1 MIRKKRYSLM
11 AGLLSLFMV
20 LAAIISP
27 VSNAQEASKATGN
40 SHLTIKIPRN
50 GKDAE
55 DDSPVRELR
64 VYKLSDDNLTSE
76 DLESDRLKYDAMTT
90 AEVEKKLET
99 VGEVL
104 KSTVEDS
111 HDVIEL
117 KGLRP
122 GAYLL
127 KETDE
132 SSENH
137 EYRVISSAT
146 NIQEGIIDA
155 QEINVKVDQV
165 KPLTLFKYTNGKKA
179 NETETIEEVEGGE
192 NSAQAEE
199 LEVAENPEE
208 SDDTENSENPELD
221 EESERIEKIGLA
233 GVKFNL
239 INSANDEV
247 VELTKTD
254 EGVYSYETTSE
265 EVELVTDAKG
275 YITVN
280 NLPTGNY
287 YFKEVDTIEGYVI
300 DNPNTEKFDY
310 EKSKGQNIEK
320 LNRKETKKVQVG
332 LHKVDEETKEAL
344 AGVEFRLYLKSGNTL
359 TPVGKNGDGVYDV
372 GNEYQDTFKTD
383 KEGKIVVED
392 LPKPADS
399 AEYVFIEVKALDD
412 YYLNP
417 DNYQIVKNNELVEI
431 ENYKNPTP
439 HELKLTKVDSFTNE
453 PIDKVE
459 FELLRVRVIDNDD
472 NTKTIKE
479 EKVVVAGSNG
489 SYEFRDDIAQS
500 EEVHQLYTDSNGQI
514 TVKNLPDGEYFF
526 REKEPHKDYDLP
538 ENRGKESERLKRN
551 NTTYTMENRPIHP
564 PSVTPPGSNYKKGSH
579 NFVKVDDSKEQKRL
593 AGATFALYKV
603 NEKGEQIPYEVDGK
617 RYTIKSGSNGEFKVE
632 DLAYGKYVLRETAA
646 PSGYI
651 LNVNPIEFKISK
663 DSTNAEAIMIVNKRN
678 PERSVTPPGTTTPPG
693 TSTPP
698 TTRTTVP
705 PKTYYVPKDRPGIPK
720 GPLVKTGDI
729 RIIVFIAIGL
739 VMILFGNHIVRK
751 EEKIQV
757 TSL

>member
-55 DDSPVRELR
+55 DDSPARELR

-117 KGLRP
+117 KGLTP

-127 KETDE
+127 KETDD

-146 NIQEGIIDA
+146 NIQDGILDK

-165 KPLTLFKYTNGKKA
+165 KPLTLFKYT
-179 NETETIEEVEGGE
+179 IEKE
-192 NSAQAEE
+192 AEDSE
-199 LEVAENPEE
+199 KLEEK
-208 SDDTENSENPELD
+208 ENSEDKED
-221 EESERIEKIGLA
+221 TEDAEESEESESIEKTGLA

-239 INSANDEV
+239 INSADNEV
-247 VELTKTD
+247 VKLTKTD
-254 EGVYSYETTSE
+254 EGTYSYESASE
-265 EVELVTDAKG
+265 ETELVTNDEG

-344 AGVEFRLYLKSGNTL
+344 AGVEFKLYLKSGNTL
-359 TPVGKNGDGVYDV
+359 TPVGKNEDDIYDV
-372 GNEYQDTFKTD
+372 GNQYEDIFTTD
-383 KEGKIVVED
+383 EEGKIVVED
-392 LPKPADS
+392 LPEPAES
-399 AEYVFIEVKALDD
+399 GEYVFIEVKALDG

-417 DNYQIVKNNELVEI
+417 NNYQIVKNNELVEI

-439 HELKLTKVDSFTNE
+439 HELKLTKVDSFTDE
-453 PIDKVE
+453 PIDRVE
-459 FELLRVRVIDNDD
+459 FKLLKVIVIDNGD
-472 NTKTIKE
+472 NTKTIDE
-479 EKVVVAGSNG
+479 EEVVLAGSNG
-489 SYEFRDDIAQS
+489 SYEFKKDLAQS
-500 EEVHQLYTDSNGQI
+500 EEVHQLFTDSNGEI
-514 TVKNLPDGEYFF
+514 VVRNLPDGEYFF
-526 REKEPHKDYDLP
+526 REITPHKDYNLA

-564 PSVTPPGSNYKKGSH
+564 PSVNPPGSNYERGSY
-579 NFVKVDDSKEQKRL
+579 NFVKVDDSEEQKRL

-603 NEKGEQIPYEVDGK
+603 DESGKQVPYEVDGK
-617 RYTIKSGSNGEFKVE
+617 RYTVKSGENGEFKVE
-632 DLAYGKYVLRETAA
+632 NLPYGKYVLRETAA

-651 LNVNPIEFKISK
+651 LNVNPIEFTISK

-678 PERSVTPPGTTTPPG
+678 PERSVTPPVVRPPGTTTPPG